1 MSSET
6 EKIMNIV
13 IDTKS
18 LLDDFMKHLIDVER
32 RLQKIENQIS

>member
-1 MSSET
+1 
-6 EKIMNIV
+6 MNIV